1 MPRPRSAVPALL
13 LLPALA
19 LAACGSGTKAATV
32 RPVGVP
38 SGTAVA
44 ATGAAPGT
52 SATSSGAP
60 GAGTATPAGGAPA
73 GSAPAGSAAPSGAV
87 ATSAPPE
94 ATLPDG
100 SLSVLPQHRV
110 VALYG
115 PPDGSITRNILGR
128 LTPAQATMEVKK
140 RAAAFASGGR
150 PVLPAFEVLA
160 QIAQGSPGQDGDYA
174 AFYQDSDIDKWVNE
188 ATKQGFLVVLDLQ
201 PGQGDFLAGAKH
213 LQKWLVKP
221 NVGLALDAEWNMK
234 KGEVPGSV
242 IGSVDAAKVNEV
254 SQWLAQ
260 LTASRH
266 LPQKLFVV
274 HQFVESA
281 VTNKSSIVL
290 RPGLATVIHVDGF
303 GGQPAK
309 LSKYSDLHVMRRG
322 EYNGFKLFLTDDVG
336 LLTPQQTLA
345 LKPAPDLVTYQ

>member
-52 SATSSGAP
+52 GATSSGAP
-60 GAGTATPAGGAPA
+60 GAGTATPAGSAPA
-73 GSAPAGSAAPSGAV
+73 GSAPAGSAAPSGTV
-87 ATSAPPE
+87 ATSAPPG

-128 LTPAQATMEVKK
+128 LTPAQATTEVKK

-234 KGEVPGSV
+234 KGEVPGNV

-260 LTASRH
+260 LTASKH